1 MRHSWI
7 AAGLACLAFVSS
19 SAHALVISLSA
30 TPAAVA
36 SGGAVSVDIL
46 ASGLGEGRF
55 VSAYD
60 FGIDWNPAQ
69 LAYADGSF
77 AVGSA
82 LGSVPDVEYFDLTIF
97 DDADAGSLLPFVVS
111 LLEDAELAGRQA
123 NGTVVLASFGLI
135 ARRTSQEL
143 IASIGLSCNSV
154 AGARDD
160 AGIAELLDVDSC
172 DGTSVTIEPAAI
184 PAPGT
189 LLLFGLGLIALAPRL
204 RRIASL

>member
-1 MRHSWI
+1 MRRSWI
-7 AAGLACLAFVSS
+7 AAALVCLAFVSS

-36 SGGAVSVDIL
+36 GGGAVSVDIV
-46 ASGLGEGRF
+46 ASGLGEDGF

-60 FGIDWNPAQ
+60 FGIDWDPAQ
-69 LAYADGSF
+69 LAYANGSF
-77 AVGSA
+77 AVGTG
-82 LGSVPDVEYFDLTIF
+82 LGSVPDAEYFDFTIF
-97 DDADAGSLLPFVVS
+97 DDADAGSILPFVVS
-111 LLEDAELAGRQA
+111 LLEDVELAARQA
-123 NGTVVLASFGLI
+123 NGSVLLASFGLV
-135 ARRTSQEL
+135 ARRTSPGL

-172 DGTSVTIEPAAI
+172 DGTSVTIEPAGI

-189 LLLFGLGLIALAPRL
+189 LLLFGLGLIGLAPRL